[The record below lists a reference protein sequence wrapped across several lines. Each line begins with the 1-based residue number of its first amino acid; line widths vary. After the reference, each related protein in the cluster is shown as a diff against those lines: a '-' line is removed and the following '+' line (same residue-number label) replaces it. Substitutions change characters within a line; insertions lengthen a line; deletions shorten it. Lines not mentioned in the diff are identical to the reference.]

1 MIFRALMLLALLFAA
16 DPALANPLSA
26 VTCHCFTDRSYDAAR
41 PEAADAYYLAATQN
55 TFFAQLFKTEKKLLV
70 RGKQKGML
78 MADFWVAHYVAEQ
91 TNNSAE
97 TLLKARYEHSNWS
110 ATLAAQGIDEKAL
123 EPFFANAL
131 KSESSGTRLDR
142 VLVDELLARH
152 GVLKKEDVPILRQAG
167 LENQEMLMVAL
178 LAKKSGKPAQT
189 IAQEKAA
196 TGKSW
201 SALFHEAGIDIAR
214 IDREITTLLGT
225 LG

>member
-1 MIFRALMLLALLFAA
+1 MIFRALILLALLLAA
-16 DPALANPLSA
+16 GQALAGPLSA

-55 TFFAQLFKTEKKLLV
+55 TFFAQLFNIEKKLLV

-78 MADFWVAHYVAEQ
+78 MEDFWVAHYVAEE
-91 TNNSAE
+91 TKSSAE
-97 TLLKARYEHSNWS
+97 TLLKARYEHPSWS
-110 ATLAAQGIDEKAL
+110 ATLAAQGISGQAL

-131 KSESSGTRLDR
+131 ESEASGTRLDR
-142 VLVDELLARH
+142 GIVDELLPRH
-152 GVLKKEDVPILRQAG
+152 GVLKQADIAPLRQAG

-189 IAQEKAA
+189 IAQEKAT

-201 SALFHEAGIDIAR
+201 STLFHEAGIDIGR
-214 IDREITTLLGT
+214 IDTEITTLLGT
-225 LG
+225 LS

>member
-1 MIFRALMLLALLFAA
+1 MIFRALILLALLLAA
-16 DPALANPLSA
+16 GPVLAGPMSA

-91 TNNSAE
+91 TNSSAE
-97 TLLKARYEHSNWS
+97 TLLKARYEHPNWS
-110 ATLAAQGIDEKAL
+110 ATLAAQGIDSQAL
-123 EPFFANAL
+123 ELFFANAL
-131 KSESSGTRLDR
+131 ASEASGTQLDR
-142 VLVDELLARH
+142 VIIDELLPRH
-152 GVLKKEDVPILRQAG
+152 GVLTKEDIAPLRQGG

-178 LAKKSGKPAQT
+178 LAKKTGKPAQT
-189 IAQEKAA
+189 IAQEKKDS
-196 TGKSW
+196 GKSW
-201 SALFHEAGIDIAR
+201 SGLFHEAGIDIAR
-214 IDREITTLLGT
+214 IDTEITTLLGT